1 MFTQTQWSTGMKPA
15 FGMSAPACVQGSV
28 VGSAAFGTAAFGG
41 FAATGRVRHIDAL
54 ATGATPGTP
63 AWSPPAW

>member
-1 MFTQTQWSTGMKPA
+1 MFTKTQWSTGMKPA
-15 FGMSAPACVQGSV
+15 VGMSAPACVQGSV
-28 VGSAAFGTAAFGG
+28 GGFVATGIGSAVTGTAI
-41 FAATGRVRHIDAL
+41 RVRHIDAL

>member
-1 MFTQTQWSTGMKPA
+1 MFTKTQWSTGMKPA
-15 FGMSAPACVQGSV
+15 FGMSAPTCVQGSV
-28 VGSAAFGTAAFGG
+28 GG

-63 AWSPPAW
+63 AWSPPDW